1 MSERERKRFLWM
13 LFLIGLVLLVAAVVS
28 DATTLARLKFD
39 DLTSQAS
46 AVARLH
52 CLRTESHWSNGEI
65 WTRSEFI
72 VVKVNKGTL
81 PHIVA
86 VELPGGVLG
95 HLHSRVEEVPAF
107 AAGEEA
113 YLFLWPA
120 PNGVYRVLGWSQ
132 GAFRIRK
139 DSATGLELVTQ
150 DSAAA
155 PIFDP
160 ASREF
165 RHGGVRNLPVPVF
178 QLKLKRALE
187 RQ

>member
-1 MSERERKRFLWM
+1 M

-28 DATTLARLKFD
+28 DATTLTRLKFD

-72 VVKVNKGTL
+72 VVEVNKGSL

-86 VELPGGVLG
+86 IEMPGGALG
-95 HLHSRVEEVPAF
+95 HLHSRVDEVPAF
-107 AAGEEA
+107 APGEEA

-139 DSATGLELVTQ
+139 DATTGVERVTQ

-155 PIFDP
+155 PLFDP
-160 ASREF
+160 ISRQF